1 MKTLWRSLTSLI
13 CLVVALMSAVVRAED
28 IDIFMGR
35 AADNSLPNVIFVL
48 DNTSNWS
55 RQSQG
60 WSSGVV
66 QGQSEVQA
74 IRNALS
80 KQVGKVN
87 VGLFEFRTGDCV
99 DCGYVRFA
107 LQPFTETSKTNFNA
121 VVDRIYQ
128 NINEPGEKRNAGAP
142 YGDLMLDLYSY
153 LAGRASL
160 RGGAGTPSLADSSG
174 YQTNYS
180 QFKSPLSSASLCGKT
195 SIVFIGNPQLSGPTQ
210 DSPENSAA
218 LKLLYQGLRGNPDR
232 LAGDLSGMPLAL
244 PEISTITTTTTDE
257 LGLSA
262 KCYSTKNNELAQSR
276 TACAVDESAS
286 TGLCAGKEGCGCSE
300 AGGSGFSC
308 ATNTAKFK
316 VTDTQTEVVTSET
329 GRFDKASGAAWNLDD
344 WAKFF
349 NNYGI
354 PVSFSSSGEAVTER
368 HSISLYTIDVY
379 NKQPNAQHS
388 GLLYSAAMNGGG
400 RYFAA
405 RNEAAIQLAIEGAL
419 SDIISVSSAFA
430 GVSLPLSATTQS
442 RSENQIFVGMFRPDK
457 LARPRWF
464 GNLKRYELGL
474 VNGVVEMVDKGGKP
488 ISNRLSGYI
497 SECAESYWTVDS
509 ANYWESLGITPPP
522 KGQCVGSEAKQW
534 SDLPDGPFVEKGGV
548 GQRLRER
555 STARV
560 LKTVGAN
567 GLVDFATTSAASIGG
582 QQVYDYFIGSK
593 GGSGEILPASGL
605 RASVHGDVVHSR
617 PVAVNYGNGKTIAY
631 YGANDGL
638 FRAVDGAN
646 GNEQWALVVPEHFP
660 KLNRLFDNTP
670 LVAFPNQ
677 DSAASPKDYF
687 FDGSTGQLLTR
698 ETDGSLA
705 QAFIFPTMRRGGRM
719 VYALDVTA
727 PGSPSLLW
735 RHGCQSEGN
744 CTVGFSDIG
753 QTWSMPVAAKIK
765 DDKGNP
771 LQVVIF
777 GGGYDACEDNK
788 TLVASCSEPRG
799 AAVYVLDAESG
810 DLLAKLETERSVAA
824 DVAVV
829 DVDNDGFDDY
839 AYAADTGGSVWRIS
853 LAQPTATLGLN
864 NSSRI
869 AKAAYTANSNRKF
882 LQAPALTAFKGDV
895 FVALGSGNRERP
907 LVTDY
912 PYQSNVDDRFYVFR
926 DRPSGASL
934 VNLDSSA
941 VTSADDATV
950 ECAGA
955 SILPGSGWYKPLPGR
970 GEQVANPAAIVGG
983 DVFFNTYQPVGA
995 KPGMCSNQLGLG
1007 TGYRLSLFNG
1017 SSCGRTPTLMPDGM
1031 PTAPI
1036 VTTVEV
1042 SCGKDCTK
1050 VVTVVVGEG
1059 GATGTEEIKLAIDPV
1074 RSIDYWTN
1082 ETDN

>member
-1 MKTLWRSLTSLI
+1 MNNSLRSLASLI
-13 CLVVALMSAVVRAED
+13 FLAASLISSVVRAED
-28 IDIFMGR
+28 IDIFMNR
-35 AADNSLPNVIFVL
+35 SADSSLPNVIFVL
-48 DNTSNWS
+48 DNTANWS

-60 WSSGVV
+60 WPGGVV

-107 LQPFTETSKTNFNA
+107 LQPFTESSKTTFNA

-128 NINEPGEKRNAGAP
+128 NINEPVEKRNSGAS
-142 YGDLMLDLYSY
+142 YGDLMLDLYNY

-160 RGGAGTPSLADSSG
+160 RSGAGTPSLADSSG

-180 QFKSPLSSASLCGKT
+180 QFKSPLSSANLCGRT
-195 SIVFIGNPQLSGPTQ
+195 SIIFIGNPQLSGPTA
-210 DSPENSAA
+210 DSSANSAA
-218 LKLLYQGLRGNPDR
+218 LKLLYQGLGGNPDR
-232 LAGDLSGMPLAL
+232 LADDFSGVPLAL
-244 PEISTITTTTTDE
+244 PEISTVVTTKTEE
-257 LGLSA
+257 LGFS
-262 KCYSTKNNELAQSR
+262 KQCYSTKNNDLATSR
-276 TACAVDESAS
+276 AACAVDESVP

-300 AGGSGFSC
+300 VGGLDCSVN
-308 ATNTAKFK
+308 NTARFK
-316 VTDTQTEVVTSET
+316 VSDTQTEVVTSET
-329 GRFDKASGAAWNLDD
+329 GRLDTVSGAAWNLDD
-344 WAKFF
+344 WAKYF

-354 PVSFSSSGEAVTER
+354 PVIFSSSGGEVTER
-368 HSISLYTIDVY
+368 HSVSLYAIDVY

-388 GLLYSAAMNGGG
+388 GLLYSAALNGGG

-419 SDIISVSSAFA
+419 SDIISVSSAFS
-430 GVSLPLSATTQS
+430 GVALPLSSTTQS
-442 RSENQIFVGMFRPDK
+442 RSENQIYVGMFRPDK

-474 VNGVVEMVDKGGKP
+474 VNGVVEMVDIKGKP

-497 SECAESYWTVDS
+497 SECAESYWTADS
-509 ANYWESLGITPPP
+509 GNYWESLGITPPP
-522 KGQCVGSEAKQW
+522 KGQCISADDKQW
-534 SDLPDGPFVEKGGV
+534 SDLPDGPFVEKGGT
-548 GQRLRER
+548 GQRLRAR
-555 STARV
+555 STARI
-560 LKTVGAN
+560 LKTVGAS
-567 GLVDFATTSAASIGG
+567 GLVDFDTTNTTSIGG
-582 QQVYDYFIGSK
+582 QQVYDYFIGIK
-593 GGSGEILPASGL
+593 GGSSEILPASGL

-638 FRAVDGAN
+638 FRAVDGSN
-646 GNEQWALVVPEHFP
+646 GNEQWALVVPEHFS
-660 KLNRLFDNTP
+660 KLKRLFDNTP

-677 DSAASPKDYF
+677 DSAATPKDYF

-698 ETDGSLA
+698 NANGTVA
-705 QAFIFPTMRRGGRM
+705 QAWIFPTMRRGGRM
-719 VYALDVTA
+719 VYALDVTN
-727 PGSPSLLW
+727 PESPSLLW
-735 RHGCQSEGN
+735 RHGCLSEDN
-744 CTVGFSDIG
+744 CTNDNFSDIG
-753 QTWSMPVAAKIK
+753 QTWSMPVAARIK
-765 DDKGNP
+765 NAAGEP
-771 LQVVIF
+771 VQVVIF

-788 TLVASCSEPRG
+788 TLSASCPSPQG
-799 AAVYVLDAESG
+799 ASVYVLHARTGEV
-810 DLLAKLETERSVAA
+810 LAKFATERSVAA

-839 AYAADTGGSVWRIS
+839 AYAADTGGTVWRVS
-853 LAQPTATLGLN
+853 LAQPTATLSLN
-864 NSSRI
+864 NSGRI

-907 LVTDY
+907 LITDY

-926 DRPSGASL
+926 DRPSGPSL
-934 VNLDSSA
+934 INLDSSS
-941 VTSADDATV
+941 VTNADDASV
-950 ECAGA
+950 QCEGA
-955 SILPGSGWYKPLPGR
+955 SILPGKGWYKLLPGR

-995 KPGMCSNQLGLG
+995 KAGMCSNQLGLG

-1017 SSCGRTPTLMPDGM
+1017 SACGRTPTLMPDGM

-1042 SCGKDCTK
+1042 SCGVGCTK

-1059 GATGTEEIKLAIDPV
+1059 GTTGTAEIKLAIDPV